1 MIREESE
8 QLKQQEEDD
17 TDPELE
23 SPSVAE
29 LEGPSVAE
37 LECPSVVE
45 LECPSIAELEY
56 PSVAELE
63 CPSVVGFSV
72 RVWCARIFERRVCSS
87 VVSTDFQLARVLIL
101 SQTERAFPYPR
112 VFFLQR

>member
-1 MIREESE
+1 MVREESE

-23 SPSVAE
+23 C
-29 LEGPSVAE
+29 PSVAE
-37 LECPSVVE
+37 LEC
-45 LECPSIAELEY
+45 

-72 RVWCARIFERRVCSS
+72 RVWCARIFKHGVCPII
-87 VVSTDFQLARVLIL
+87 VSMDFQLARVLIL
-101 SQTERAFPYPR
+101 SQTEHAFPYPR
-112 VFFLQR
+112 VFFFFRGRQF

>member
-1 MIREESE
+1 MVHEESE

-23 SPSVAE
+23 C
-29 LEGPSVAE
+29 PSVAE
-37 LECPSVVE
+37 LECPSVAE
-45 LECPSIAELEY
+45 LECPSVAELECPSVAELEC

-72 RVWCARIFERRVCSS
+72 RVWCARIFERGVCPS
-87 VVSTDFQLARVLIL
+87 VMSMDFQLARVLIL
-101 SQTERAFPYPR
+101 SQMERAFPYPH

>member
-1 MIREESE
+1 MVREESE

-23 SPSVAE
+23 
-29 LEGPSVAE
+29 
-37 LECPSVVE
+37 CPSV
-45 LECPSIAELEY
+45 AELEY

-63 CPSVVGFSV
+63 CSSVAELECLSVVGFSI
-72 RVWCARIFERRVCSS
+72 RMWCARIFERGVCPS
-87 VVSTDFQLARVLIL
+87 VMSMDFQLARVLIL
-101 SQTERAFPYPR
+101 SQMERAFPYPR